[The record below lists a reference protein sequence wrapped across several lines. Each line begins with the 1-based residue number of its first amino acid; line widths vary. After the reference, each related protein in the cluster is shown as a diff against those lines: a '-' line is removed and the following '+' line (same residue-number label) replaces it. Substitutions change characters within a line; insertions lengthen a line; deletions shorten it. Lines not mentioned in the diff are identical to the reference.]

1 MEFAA
6 GVIRRSLYTPVEH
19 VIARVDYGARKPA
32 KEEKIRGES

>member
-19 VIARVDYGARKPA
+19 VIARVDGARKPA